1 MPFSC
6 FVLIILVGHAQL
18 SNLPKRVPVYNEIE
32 TKLDYTY
39 LLIKQRDTKFCKIK
53 GHIKL

>member
-1 MPFSC
+1 MPLCC

-18 SNLPKRVPVYNEIE
+18 SNLPKRVPVYNETE

-39 LLIKQRDTKFCKIK
+39 LLSNVTLSFAKLRDI
-53 GHIKL
+53 